1 MHVSAVVDPE
11 LEISVCTDLIAFTVF
26 LFLLQSAVCNS
37 KGRVYSA
44 QSCSSKA
51 LVYFCI
57 IRQSFILSCSL
68 ISDFSKLPY
77 SLLHPLWLL
86 QRIQLISFFL
96 PQHFLLLGFF
106 FFLIPPPNPHSLCF
120 PLVAMLC
127 LGYLLRHFY
136 FCCHLFIAVFCP
148 ALPSFLVLSSYI
160 PEIWMLKCC
169 FHSGSFVF
177 VIWDWLLLQE
187 DQLLLGV

>member
-106 FFLIPPPNPHSLCF
+106 FFFNSPSQPPLPLFSPGCNVVLGIPFKTLLFLLPLIYC
-120 PLVAMLC
+120 C
-127 LGYLLRHFY
+127 LLP
-136 FCCHLFIAVFCP
+136 CS
-148 ALPSFLVLSSYI
+148 PSFLVLSSYI
-160 PEIWMLKCC
+160 PEI
-169 FHSGSFVF
+169 
-177 VIWDWLLLQE
+177 
-187 DQLLLGV
+187 